1 MGEAVLD
8 LLERIFGS
16 AHAAIVFF
24 GSMIPV
30 TEQRATIPLG
40 INVFQLSPFLV
51 FILSLVGSLIP
62 SPFVILFFRTILEW
76 LKRFRKMDWFTGF
89 LENKVRKN
97 VHKFEKKAEWGLI
110 VFIAIP
116 LPGTGVWTG
125 SAIASTLGFDY
136 RKSQLCAVL
145 GALLS
150 AVALTLVFSAIRYRE
165 AILQFFQ
172 QLF

>member
-1 MGEAVLD
+1 MGDAVLD

-16 AHAAIVFF
+16 AHAAVVFF

-40 INVFQLSPFLV
+40 INVFHLSPLLV
-51 FILSLVGSLIP
+51 FVLALVGSLIP
-62 SPFVILFFRTILEW
+62 SPFVILFFRTVLEW

-89 LENKVRKN
+89 LENKVRKK

-136 RKSQLCAVL
+136 KKAQLCAIL

-150 AVALTLVFSAIRYRE
+150 AVVLTLVFSAIRYRE
-165 AILQFFQ
+165 PILQFFQ